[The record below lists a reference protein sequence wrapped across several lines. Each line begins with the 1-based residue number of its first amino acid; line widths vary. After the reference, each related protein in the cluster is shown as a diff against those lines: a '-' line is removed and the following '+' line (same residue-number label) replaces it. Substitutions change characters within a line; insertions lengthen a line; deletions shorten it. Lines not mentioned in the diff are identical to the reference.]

1 MKKIINY
8 LKHLIRMFFPRPKLA
23 EEYIINTSYKNNKDV
38 AAFIKKRCHWCKEEG
53 IEFRLY
59 YSPLRNKKLCGEV
72 QLYLNG
78 EKMGS
83 SKLYL
88 DKGKVYFKFDE

>member
-8 LKHLIRMFFPRPKLA
+8 LKCLIRKFFPRPKLA
-23 EEYIINTSYKNNKDV
+23 EEYIINTSYKDNKDV

-59 YSPLRNKKLCGEV
+59 YSSLRNKKLCGEV
-72 QLYLNG
+72 QLYLND
-78 EKMGS
+78 EKIGS
-83 SKLYL
+83 NRLFVDNGIVCLKPY
-88 DKGKVYFKFDE
+88 E

>member
-1 MKKIINY
+1 MEITNW
-8 LKHLIRMFFPRPKLA
+8 LKRMIRKFTSRPKLT
-23 EEYIINTSYKNNKDV
+23 EEYIINTSYKDNKDV

-59 YSPLRNKKLCGEV
+59 YSPLRKKKLCGEV

-88 DKGKVYFKFDE
+88 GKGIVYFKFDE

>member
-8 LKHLIRMFFPRPKLA
+8 FKNLVRKFTSRSKLI
-23 EEYIINTSYKNNKDV
+23 EEYIINTSYKDNKDV
-38 AAFIKKRCHWCKEEG
+38 VAFIKKRCHRCKEEG

-78 EKMGS
+78 KKAGS

-88 DKGKVYFKFDE
+88 DKGLVYFKINE